1 MLNLQDDEVVIKVF
15 HHHPMTFVLR
25 ALNYFF
31 VSLPF
36 YFVAF
41 IISTALNSWQSVAI
55 YLGIFA
61 VFLIITAYDL
71 ILFFLDKLVITNRRI
86 IHVDWNSAFSRC
98 EAEAELLDIQD
109 ITTKEMGIFAAFKM
123 FDYGLFALETAS
135 TKTSIIF
142 KDAPDPEGIKH
153 FIYRLYQKPSRIE
166 SALNLN
172 KVHDTARQIQ
182 DEEAATARS
191 Q

>member
-1 MLNLQDDEVVIKVF
+1 MNLAEEENILKTY
-15 HHHPMTFVLR
+15 HHHPTTFFFRIV
-25 ALNYFF
+25 NYFV

-36 YFVAF
+36 YLVASF
-41 IISTALNSWQSVAI
+41 FYAVFNPWQMVMVFGVI
-55 YLGIFA
+55 TLIFGLFA
-61 VFLIITAYDL
+61 VYDL
-71 ILFFLDKLVITNRRI
+71 VLFYLDRLIITNRRI
-86 IHVDWNSAFSRC
+86 IHVDWKSALSRA

-109 ITTKEMGIFAAFKM
+109 ITTKEMGIFAALKI
-123 FDYGLFALETAS
+123 FDYGLFMLETAS

-166 SALNLN
+166 PANNVSSI
-172 KVHDTARQIQ
+172 HDTARQVT
-182 DEEAATARS
+182 EEESAISGRR